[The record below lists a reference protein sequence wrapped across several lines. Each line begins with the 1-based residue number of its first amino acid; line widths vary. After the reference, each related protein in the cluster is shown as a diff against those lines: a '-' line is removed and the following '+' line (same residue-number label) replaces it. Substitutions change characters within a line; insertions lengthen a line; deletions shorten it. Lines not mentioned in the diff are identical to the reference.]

1 MDTTPVRN
9 DVIFQ
14 HNNLIRT
21 NLHMGELEARIMV
34 MALQGI
40 HQNDEGPL
48 PPIRLKITDIYPD
61 AGGKAYRLVGAAC
74 KALYDHDLRLVP
86 VGSNP
91 QNSEYRTRIVSDIG
105 IDAGT
110 GLVTGNF
117 APKIRP
123 YLMEIT
129 KVVEGSKPGFT
140 SADVKK
146 LLVIKNANS
155 QRLYWILKS
164 YQSLGSKE
172 IALDKLQDYL
182 FEGNSPY
189 GKWGDF
195 NRYVLEV
202 AVKQLGAEDVGFPF
216 SYEAVKTGKKVTAI
230 KFALPPQERPE
241 KSERTKN
248 RLGQGLPVQDDAG
261 FEAFL
266 AQFDDRRKLTYGL
279 LLEDGIDKPM
289 AQRILQLVGPN
300 DDALKKVVAARK
312 AGNLAKQAGKLM
324 CPLPAFIIT
333 ELQGSFPGLK
343 SKK

>member
-1 MDTTPVRN
+1 MEATPSRN

-34 MALQGI
+34 MALQSI

-48 PPIRLKITDIYPD
+48 PSIRLKITDIYPD
-61 AGGKAYRLVGAAC
+61 AGGKAYRLVAAAC
-74 KALYDHDLRLVP
+74 KALYAHDLRLVP

-140 SADVKK
+140 SAEVQK
-146 LLVIKNANS
+146 LFIIKNANS

-164 YQSLGSKE
+164 YQSLGFKE
-172 IALDKLQDYL
+172 ISLDQLQYFL

-189 GKWGDF
+189 EKWGDF

-202 AVKQLGAEDVGFPF
+202 AVKQLGAVEVGFPF

-230 KFALPPQERPE
+230 KFSLPPVQRPE
-241 KSERTKN
+241 KSERTRN
-248 RLGQGLPVQDDAG
+248 RLGQGLPVVDDTD

-266 AQFDDRRKLTYGL
+266 AQFDGRRTFTYGV

-289 AQRILQLVGPN
+289 AQRILQLVGAN

-312 AGNLAKQAGKLM
+312 AGNLAKQAGKLT
-324 CPLPAFIIT
+324 CSLPAFIIT
-333 ELQGSFPGLK
+333 ELQVSLPGLK
-343 SKK
+343 SKN